1 MKPLQKN
8 EDQTIVDCEYY
19 FIQMI
24 FCIGRNLL
32 RKENRDLYDAML
44 SRYEEIYNKGRKN
57 KIDIGIIN
65 NNFLNLFKL

>member
-24 FCIGRNLL
+24 FCIGRYLL
-32 RKENRDLYDAML
+32 RKENRELYDAML
-44 SRYEEIYNKGRKN
+44 SRY
-57 KIDIGIIN
+57 
-65 NNFLNLFKL
+65 